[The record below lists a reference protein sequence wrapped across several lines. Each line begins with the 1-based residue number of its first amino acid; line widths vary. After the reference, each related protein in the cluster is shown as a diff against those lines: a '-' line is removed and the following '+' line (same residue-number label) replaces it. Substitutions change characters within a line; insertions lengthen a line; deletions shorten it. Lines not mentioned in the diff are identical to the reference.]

1 MIESLRPGQRRRL
14 AAEQAIYKRF
24 NTFAACADAC
34 NAYARENGYDVHF
47 NRLSIQQYVG
57 CQTNLSMKRL
67 KVLADLLRITN
78 YKELNEVFVAPKVR
92 GAGLWWIGEDG
103 HRVQDLDL
111 TMINL
116 KQYKDKYCHN

>member
-1 MIESLRPGQRRRL
+1 MVEIMADKVPRPAPTNANQPKGPR
-14 AAEQAIYKRF
+14 A
-24 NTFAACADAC
+24 AACADAC

-67 KVLADLLRITN
+67 KILADLLRITN